1 MGIDEQKQLK
11 TIYYNEAIRY
21 MENAKVTLKTAGK
34 DNDYYIDDKYV
45 KTACGTA
52 YNGVLKALDCFLI
65 LKEIPMVKK
74 GIRKDKQYYEKALAQ
89 LDNKLLKYYGTV
101 YKILHLDGYYDG
113 ETNVSIIQGGFKVA
127 YTIIEKIKPN

>member
-1 MGIDEQKQLK
+1 MEIDEQKQLK
-11 TIYYNEAIRY
+11 TSYYNEAICY
-21 MENAKVTLKTAGK
+21 MENAKETLKNAGK
-34 DNDYYIDDKYV
+34 DNDYYIDDKFV

-65 LKEIPMVKK
+65 LKEIPTVKK
-74 GIRKDKQYYEKALAQ
+74 GSRKDKQYYEKALAQ

-101 YKILHLDGYYDG
+101 YKVLHLDGYYDG